1 MTQSTETPI
10 LRTLGPGDLDELCRL
25 EALCFTDP
33 WSRDS
38 LAEELDNPL
47 AVYTGLGRGSALLG
61 YVGTR
66 RVLDEWEIVNVAVDP
81 AFRRE
86 HLGSRLLEAVLGEA
100 RDRAVRRIF
109 LEVRESNA
117 PARGL
122 YEKYGFRPIARRK
135 HYYDHPVENAIV
147 MAWGGEEQ

>member
-1 MTQSTETPI
+1 MTQSTEG
-10 LRTLGPGDLDELCRL
+10 LVLHTLGPGDLDELCRL

-38 LAEELDNPL
+38 LAEELTNPL
-47 AVYTGLGRGSALLG
+47 AVYTGLGREKALLG

-147 MAWGGEEQ
+147 MAWGGEEE

>member
-25 EALCFTDP
+25 EALCFSDP

-109 LEVRESNA
+109 LDVRESNA

-147 MAWGGEEQ
+147 MAWGGEEE

>member
-1 MTQSTETPI
+1 MTQSTEAPI

-135 HYYDHPVENAIV
+135 NYYDHPVENAIV

>member
-100 RDRAVRRIF
+100 RAQGAKQVF

>member
-25 EALCFTDP
+25 EALCFSDP

-100 RDRAVRRIF
+100 RDRAVRQIF
-109 LEVRESNA
+109 LEVRESNV

-147 MAWGGEEQ
+147 MAWGGEEE

>member
-1 MTQSTETPI
+1 MNVGHVPQI
-10 LRTLGPGDLDELCRL
+10 AAL
-25 EALCFTDP
+25 EKRCFTDP

-100 RDRAVRRIF
+100 RAQGAKQVF

>member
-1 MTQSTETPI
+1 MTQSTETPV

-38 LAEELDNPL
+38 LAEELTNPL
-47 AVYTGLGRGSALLG
+47 AVYTGLGREKALLG
-61 YVGTR
+61 YLGTR

-86 HLGSRLLEAVLGEA
+86 HLGSRLLEGAKQ
-100 RDRAVRRIF
+100 IF
-109 LEVRESNA
+109 LEVREGNA

-122 YEKYGFRPIARRK
+122 YEKYGFRSIARRK

>member
-1 MTQSTETPI
+1 MTQSTEAPI

-25 EALCFTDP
+25 EALCFSDP

-38 LAEELDNPL
+38 LAGELTNPL

-135 HYYDHPVENAIV
+135 NYYDHPVENAIV
-147 MAWGGEEQ
+147 MAWGGEEE

>member
-1 MTQSTETPI
+1 MTQSTEAPV

-25 EALCFTDP
+25 EDLCFSDP

-38 LAEELDNPL
+38 LAGELDNPL

-147 MAWGGEEQ
+147 MAWGGEEE

>member
-25 EALCFTDP
+25 EALCFSDP

-147 MAWGGEEQ
+147 MAWGGEEE

>member
-1 MTQSTETPI
+1 MFTIRPLTEEEIPAVQA
-10 LRTLGPGDLDELCRL
+10 L
-25 EALCFTDP
+25 EALCFPDP

-38 LAEELDNPL
+38 LAEELDTPL

-86 HLGSRLLEAVLGEA
+86 HLGSRLLEAVLQEA
-100 RDRAVRRIF
+100 RAQGAKQIF

-147 MAWGGEEQ
+147 MAWGGEEE

>member
-1 MTQSTETPI
+1 M
-10 LRTLGPGDLDELCRL
+10 
-25 EALCFTDP
+25 
-33 WSRDS
+33 
-38 LAEELDNPL
+38 
-47 AVYTGLGRGSALLG
+47 
-61 YVGTR
+61 
-66 RVLDEWEIVNVAVDP
+66 LDEWEIVNVAVDP

-86 HLGSRLLEAVLGEA
+86 HLGSRLLEAVLQEA
-100 RDRAVRRIF
+100 RAQGAKQIF
-109 LEVRESNA
+109 LEVREGNA

>member
-135 HYYDHPVENAIV
+135 NYYDHPVENAIV